1 MATDAHYAELEEC
14 GMRLRLRVIGA
25 VLALA
30 AVATADNTLAVTATV
45 VGSVLLSV
53 ENAGRTISAPGTATL
68 EVTLGSVAE
77 ASASFERHG
86 KQAKFASTI
95 QARALKANLPNTDY
109 ALTARLL
116 HALPAGV
123 EWRVNG
129 VALSDATAATVTT
142 AAFGAN
148 DELRWEIVVDES
160 AVNARLDNAI
170 VFTVV
175 PR

>member
-1 MATDAHYAELEEC
+1 
-14 GMRLRLRVIGA
+14 MRLRLRLISA
-25 VLALA
+25 VVALA
-30 AVATADNTLAVTATV
+30 VVALADNTVSVTATL

-68 EVTLGSVAE
+68 DVTLGPA
-77 ASASFERHG
+77 AGSASFVRHG
-86 KQAKFASTI
+86 KQAKFESTI
-95 QARALKANLPNTDY
+95 QARALKANMTSTRY

-129 VALSDATAATVTT
+129 VALSEATAATVTT
-142 AAFGAN
+142 AAFGETG
-148 DELRWEIVVDES
+148 DLRWEIVVDES
-160 AVNARLDNAI
+160 AVDARLDNAI